1 MMNEKLLRTFTVNV
15 NMKALTKNI
24 NTRATFKKND
34 FKTGVLAFN
43 LNMDGIPLD
52 ITDCEVKAF
61 ILNSDNEKECI
72 EGIIT
77 SPKHGKVCI
86 GLSKKALSCIGEN
99 RMELLVKYGEQ
110 KLYSPKMYY
119 KVSET
124 IFKD

>member
-1 MMNEKLLRTFTVNV
+1 MINENLLRTFTVNV

-24 NTRATFKKND
+24 NTKATFKKND
-34 FKTGVLAFN
+34 FKTGVLIFN
-43 LNMDGIPLD
+43 LKMDGMPLD
-52 ITDCEVKAF
+52 ITDCEVKGV
-61 ILNSDNEKECI
+61 ILKNDNEKEYV
-72 EGIIT
+72 EGVIT
-77 SPKHGKVCI
+77 DPKCGKVCI

-124 IFKD
+124 I

>member
-1 MMNEKLLRTFTVNV
+1 MINENLLRTFTVNV
-15 NMKALTKNI
+15 NMKDLTKNI

-43 LNMDGIPLD
+43 LKMDGMPLD
-52 ITDCEVKAF
+52 ITDCEVKGV
-61 ILNSDNEKECI
+61 ILKNDNEKEYV
-72 EGIIT
+72 EGVIT
-77 SPKHGKVCI
+77 DPKCGKVCI

-124 IFKD
+124 I